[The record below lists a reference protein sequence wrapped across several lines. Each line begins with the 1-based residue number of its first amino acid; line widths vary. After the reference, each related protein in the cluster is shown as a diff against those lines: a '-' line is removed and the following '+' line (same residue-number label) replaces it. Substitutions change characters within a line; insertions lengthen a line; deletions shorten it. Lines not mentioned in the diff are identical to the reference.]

1 MAKQHGERGR
11 MTITFLLAI
20 CISLINKG
28 AIASPRY
35 QENFFDEDNHSPGF
49 LTIGQKYS
57 IAIGSTVVLPCKIN
71 ETEHTGHVLAWKHGI
86 AVLTAGD
93 VKVTSNPRIRLMPPQ
108 QGIIDT
114 SARASHSNSYNLEI
128 QNVRMTDA
136 GDYACQIGSIVP
148 KEIVH
153 SLEVLV
159 PPKIDYVA
167 PSTRVDVPKGASIKL
182 ECRASGNPLP
192 KVYWTRKNNV
202 LPNGEP
208 NSTNNIL
215 EMMHADRHTVG
226 HYRCTADNRV
236 GQPDGRDIFVN
247 VLYAP
252 EIEVERPFVHTG
264 VGHEAQLICV
274 VHAEPQ
280 AHVIWYKE
288 TTQIGTTEQ
297 LSQQSRGN
305 RHTLT
310 IRNVTYNDLGNYTC
324 QASNN
329 LGKDRASLTL
339 SGIPSVCTFDSP
351 TLSNHRDQY
360 NITWVVQSYAPI
372 LEYRL
377 FYRKQTANGNVNPT
391 SNNDVIHYEKYPNNH
406 NNFLSTS
413 QFHGVYER
421 HAAEWE
427 NIVIPQMHHQY
438 SNQPIHPYQ
447 HMTNNHNSRHRMSYL
462 IKSLAPSSNYEA
474 RVQARNDHGW
484 NKLSSIFHFSTRAED
499 LEMEPSAQPAVAK
512 TAGVFDKDAHSR
524 SSVIVKSLTKKF
536 SIFICVLSIALCL

>member
-1 MAKQHGERGR
+1 MTKNNGERGR
-11 MTITFLLAI
+11 MTATFLLAI

-28 AIASPRY
+28 VIASPRY
-35 QENFFDEDNHSPGF
+35 TDNYIEEDNHSPGF

-71 ETEHTGHVLAWKHGI
+71 ETEQTGHVLAWKHGI

-108 QGIIDT
+108 GIIDT
-114 SARASHSNSYNLEI
+114 SARSHSNSYNLEI
-128 QNVRMTDA
+128 QNVRNSDY
-136 GDYACQIGSIVP
+136 GEYACQIGSIVP

-159 PPKIDYVA
+159 PPKIDYLA
-167 PSTRVDVPKGASIKL
+167 PSARVEVSKGASIKL
-182 ECRASGNPLP
+182 ECRAHPSTNPP
-192 KVYWTRKNNV
+192 AKIYWTRKNNV
-202 LPNGEP
+202 MPNGEE
-208 NSTNNIL
+208 NVTSSIL

-236 GQPDGRDIFVN
+236 GQPDSREIFVN

-310 IRNVTYNDLGNYTC
+310 IRNVTYNDFGNYTC
-324 QASNN
+324 QASNS
-329 LGKDRASLTL
+329 LGKDRASLQL

-360 NITWVVQSYAPI
+360 NISWVVQSFSPI

-377 FYRKQTANGNVNPT
+377 FYRKQASSNGNVNPT
-391 SNNDVIHYEKYPNNH
+391 SNNDVIHYEKFPNNH

-421 HAAEWE
+421 HAEWE
-427 NIVIPQMHHQY
+427 NIVIPQMHQY
-438 SNQPIHPYQ
+438 NNQQNHPYQ

-462 IKSLAPSSNYEA
+462 IKSLAPSSNFEA

-484 NKLSSIFHFSTRAED
+484 NKLSSTFHFSTRAED

-512 TAGVFDKDAHSR
+512 TAGVFDKDSHSS
-524 SSVIVKSLTKKF
+524 SSVIVNSLTKKL